1 MALAWCWR
9 LLAFLVA
16 CFGVPC
22 RQGLCYCGGP
32 GAKQFP
38 VFPGQR
44 LLLQF
49 YACAVR
55 EVFIRVS

>member
-1 MALAWCWR
+1 M
-9 LLAFLVA
+9 A

-22 RQGLCYCGGP
+22 RQGLCYCRGP
-32 GAKQFP
+32 GAEQFP

-49 YACAVR
+49 YACVVTVTAR
-55 EVFIRVS
+55 MDTQKDGETFRDT